1 MKIYVKDANGLIF
14 ACQIYALETRVLFL
28 KKREETRVLTNGA
41 SVEQENSIVNF
52 RITIKKG

>member
-1 MKIYVKDANGLIF
+1 MKIYVKDANDLIF

-28 KKREETRVLTNGA
+28 KKRKETRVLTNGA

>member
-1 MKIYVKDANGLIF
+1 MKIYVEDANGLIF
-14 ACQIYALETRVLFL
+14 VCQIYALETRVFFL
-28 KKREETRVLTNGA
+28 QKRKETKVLMNGA